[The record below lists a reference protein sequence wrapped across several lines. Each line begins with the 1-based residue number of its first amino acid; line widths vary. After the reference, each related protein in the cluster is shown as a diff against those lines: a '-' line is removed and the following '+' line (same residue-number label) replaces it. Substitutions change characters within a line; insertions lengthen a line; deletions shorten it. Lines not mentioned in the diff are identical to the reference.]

1 MYLVFIAMLALNISK
16 EVLATLG
23 LLNDDIESTIAAKDA
38 KSQKLYD
45 TFSSEKNDP
54 SYIFP
59 TKYAQ
64 KIKEASDSYYNF
76 IEDSLKNKLL
86 IDKESGKN
94 KYLKSVKIRD
104 GKRKGEIIE
113 ITDYQTMDKSNDLDM
128 LFFDGDNILEL
139 GQLYISK
146 FKAHSFLFRSIID
159 SIAIE
164 ENYLNFKVCHMI
176 LVELMT
182 FLKGY
187 LLFKTL
193 LLILMVQLKN
203 SLNLILKVFPR
214 LPLSLSLLSYNQIL
228 KN

>member
-1 MYLVFIAMLALNISK
+1 MAGGKQDSRQKMINMMYLVFIAMLALNISK

-86 IDKESGKN
+86 IDKESGNSYVRYATREKITQLRSN
-94 KYLKSVKIRD
+94 PNISSVEMTEYGTPTKSEKAKGKQTAAVKKGLDPVGKEDKDIDNDGDHDSTDKYLLNRRKAIGKAIAKKRGKVKEGFSAWRI
-104 GKRKGEIIE
+104 
-113 ITDYQTMDKSNDLDM
+113 DLD
-128 LFFDGDNILEL
+128 FNE
-139 GQLYISK
+139 QVK
-146 FKAHSFLFRSIID
+146 K
-159 SIAIE
+159 
-164 ENYLNFKVCHMI
+164 
-176 LVELMT
+176 
-182 FLKGY
+182 
-187 LLFKTL
+187 
-193 LLILMVQLKN
+193 
-203 SLNLILKVFPR
+203 
-214 LPLSLSLLSYNQIL
+214 
-228 KN
+228 